1 MPRSSTAIAIK
12 IRSRHTVP
20 EKLALLFVS
29 TLASFIFFLCAP
41 SRAPAQGLNRVPTKD
56 IPPLAIPSPFAVPSP
71 ARVNRPDV
79 LDLEPAVTQA
89 ELILAVRLVDVTETK
104 IVHGGRNMQVTEQYR
119 FEPVRVLKG
128 IFARE
133 SLLLTG
139 QDLGIYRFAG
149 GSERLPR
156 GQLMLVLLGRQGQN
170 YFNCNTDGAMTLS
183 QSIPRLEG
191 KDDPLLTTVE
201 ALIGM
206 TRLRDRRARVVLL
219 QGALKKASGRAVSPL
234 LLSLGRRASL
244 AARAPGVTDA
254 ILPYLKSATASTR
267 ELAART
273 AGALLESDP
282 AGQGGGRSDVAKAL
296 VSALETAGPDLAAR
310 VALIDAIGC
319 LGQTAGS
326 EPAVMALF
334 KTGRAPTTL
343 AETAARMRAL
353 ASLVSADQKDAVA
366 RAYQTMP
373 LDAAP
378 DLHDAAGRALVK
390 IDPGSAGSLISAR
403 LAAKHA
409 AGLGVEHEVSLLA
422 ALPAPIAT
430 PELLKAWGQ
439 PHSTAESLAFA
450 YASAVIADPR
460 LVSAVATLL
469 DPAQPQ
475 IRYFAIEAL
484 RRIDSDEAAS
494 ALWPHLD
501 EEADLSR
508 KLQLIAFLGRHGF
521 RDGYTQAIE
530 HLSQINL
537 RDQAVDALGAIA
549 DPRAVPEL
557 RRIWQTSNDLAWNA
571 AVVRA
576 LARLGQSDITP
587 KLIELARVPGDP
599 LAPSA
604 LVGLGYLG
612 SPEAL
617 PIVQEA
623 IGSRSEGLVIAATQ
637 AAARLLARPELKSEP
652 IRDRLAALLAD
663 ADASPTVRDAALG
676 ALLAL
681 DDPRL
686 VPTLSAVARDATL
699 EGTPLLMR
707 VETELAKRS
716 KPPEAKKS

>member
-1 MPRSSTAIAIK
+1 MPFRSSAIAN
-12 IRSRHTVP
+12 RNLPRLTVLK
-20 EKLALLFVS
+20 KLAILSVAALAIFLL
-29 TLASFIFFLCAP
+29 FLCAP
-41 SRAPAQGLNRVPTKD
+41 SRAPAQDQIRVPIKD
-56 IPPLAIPSPFAVPSP
+56 SSPLAMPSPFAVPPP
-71 ARVNRPDV
+71 ARVNRPEV
-79 LDLEPAVTQA
+79 LELEPAVIQA

-104 IVHGGRNMQVTEQYR
+104 IVHGGRNLEVTEQYR
-119 FEPVRVLKG
+119 FEPVLVLKG

-170 YFNCNTDGAMTLS
+170 YFNCCPAPTLA
-183 QSIPRLEG
+183 QSIPRLES
-191 KDDPLLTTVE
+191 KADPLIPAVE

-206 TRLRDRRARVVLL
+206 TRLRDRGARVELL
-219 QGALKKASGRAVSPL
+219 RGALKKASGRAVSPL
-234 LLSLGRRASL
+234 MLALGRRALL
-244 AARAPGVTDA
+244 AARAPGVTET
-254 ILPYLKSATASTR
+254 ILPYLNSTTASTR

-273 AGALLESDP
+273 EGALLGADP
-282 AGQGGGRSDVAKAL
+282 AGQGSGRSEVAKAL
-296 VSALETAGPDLAAR
+296 VTSLEKAGADVAAR
-310 VALIDAIGC
+310 IAVIDA
-319 LGQTAGS
+319 LGSMGESSGRVPSVTAW
-326 EPAVMALF
+326 F

-353 ASLVSADQKDAVA
+353 ASIVPADQKDTVA

-378 DLHDAAGRALVK
+378 DLHDAAGKALVK
-390 IDPGSAGSLISAR
+390 IDPQSAGSLISAR

-409 AGLGVEHEVSLLA
+409 AGLGVEHELSLLA
-422 ALPAPIAT
+422 ALPAPLAT
-430 PELLKAWGQ
+430 PELLKAWAQ
-439 PHSTAESLAFA
+439 PHNTVESLAFA
-450 YASAVIADPR
+450 YACAAVGDPR

-521 RDGYTQAIE
+521 RDGYAQAIE

-537 RDQAVDALGAIA
+537 RDQAVEALGAIA
-549 DPRAVPEL
+549 DPRAIPEL

-571 AVVRA
+571 AVIRA
-576 LARLGQSDITP
+576 LARLGQVDITP
-587 KLIELARVPGDP
+587 KLLELARVPGDP

-617 PIVQEA
+617 PIVQQA
-623 IGSRSEGLVIAATQ
+623 IGSRSEELVIAATQ

-652 IRDRLAALLAD
+652 VRDRLAALLAD
-663 ADASPTVRDAALG
+663 ADASPTVRDAALE

-686 VPTLSAVARDATL
+686 VPTLSAVARDANL
-699 EGTPLLMR
+699 EGTPLLTR